1 MRKQELWKGL
11 VAGSAAGLA
20 GAIAMTQFQNV
31 WSKAAEKV
39 KANGSGKSSDGSGE
53 ETEKEDATMKVAGKG
68 AELAGYSLSHEE
80 KKKAAPI
87 VHYGFGTAMGVLYG
101 TLAELGPH
109 EVRRHP
115 VLSGMGFGSVL
126 FAGADEITVP
136 SLGLSSKPGET
147 PVSAHIYAL
156 ASHLVYGATA
166 GAVRRMVRA
175 VI

>member
-39 KANGSGKSSDGSGE
+39 KANGGSKSDGSGQ

>member
-1 MRKQELWKGL
+1 MRRQELWKGL

-20 GAIAMTQFQNV
+20 GAIAMTQFQNL

-39 KANGSGKSSDGSGE
+39 KANGSGKSSDGSGQ
-53 ETEKEDATMKVAGKG
+53 ETEKEDSTMKVAGKG
-68 AELAGYSLSHEE
+68 AEVAGYSLSHEE

-87 VHYGFGTAMGVLYG
+87 VHYGFGTAMGALYG
-101 TLAELGPH
+101 TLTELGPR
-109 EVRRHP
+109 EVRHHP

-126 FAGADEITVP
+126 FAGADEIAVP
-136 SLGLSSKPGET
+136 SLGLSPKPGDT
-147 PVSAHIYAL
+147 PVSSHIYAL

>member
-87 VHYGFGTAMGVLYG
+87 VHYGFGTAMGALYG
-101 TLAELGPH
+101 TLAELGPR

-115 VLSGMGFGSVL
+115 VLCGMGFGSML
-126 FAGADEITVP
+126 FAGADEAVVP
-136 SLGLSSKPGET
+136 AVGLSRKLSEVPA
-147 PVSAHIYAL
+147 SSHIYAL

-166 GAVRRMVRA
+166 GVIGNLVRA
-175 VI
+175 AI